1 MEKKEKNW
9 RNLSQPNPQI
19 PPTTLSGTPSGG
31 QTPSGE
37 QTNKTTVS
45 GSLKTPNDGQKTGLK
60 HWLGGLVNNPNT
72 GALSHD
78 KVWAHICAAAMTW
91 KFCQSDPT
99 EWQWWAY
106 GGMVGGY
113 GLARRAIAAMQQVAE
128 KQKEKD

>member
-1 MEKKEKNW
+1 MENRKQGW
-9 RNLSQPNPQI
+9 GNLPPSAAEYRTNVVVSQPS
-19 PPTTLSGTPSGG
+19 T
-31 QTPSGE
+31 QTPQE
-37 QTNKTTVS
+37 PLS

-60 HWLGGLVNNPNT
+60 HWLGGLVNNPTT

-78 KVWAHICAAAMTW
+78 KVWTNICAATMTW
-91 KFCQSDPT
+91 QFCQSDPT

>member
-1 MEKKEKNW
+1 MENRKQGW
-9 RNLSQPNPQI
+9 GNLPPSAAEYRTNAVVSQPS
-19 PPTTLSGTPSGG
+19 T
-31 QTPSGE
+31 QTPQE
-37 QTNKTTVS
+37 PLS

-60 HWLGGLVNNPNT
+60 YWLGGLVNNPTT

-78 KVWAHICAAAMTW
+78 KVWTNICAAAMTW